1 MYVASAD
8 SEILH
13 SKELRALRIQ
23 YEEKFGERFMHFNYA
38 DFPGTET
45 QLSAEMYK
53 ETLEKAL
60 LDDKPYHIVSHR
72 YDDFDH

>member
-1 MYVASAD
+1 MYVISSD
-8 SEILH
+8 MKILH
-13 SKELRALRIQ
+13 EIQGMLDQ
-23 YEEKFGERFMHFNYA
+23 YEERFHERFIAFNYA
-38 DFPGTET
+38 DFHRQGEKCAG
-45 QLSAEMYK
+45 QIYK

>member
-1 MYVASAD
+1 MYVTRAD
-8 SEILH
+8 MTILKSPEIDDLLD
-13 SKELRALRIQ
+13 K